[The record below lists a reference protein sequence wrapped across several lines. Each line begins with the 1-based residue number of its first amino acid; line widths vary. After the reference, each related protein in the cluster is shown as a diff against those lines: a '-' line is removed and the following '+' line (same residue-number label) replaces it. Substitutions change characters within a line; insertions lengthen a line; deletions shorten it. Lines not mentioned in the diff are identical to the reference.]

1 MRKAKVISRPGER
14 GEPVGL
20 EAWGVSGR
28 GSRSLLFYK
37 HRCDDAWYE
46 ALLEELSLKGK
57 RLSPARARQLV
68 VAALMKGEDSDA
80 DQR

>member
-1 MRKAKVISRPGER
+1 MKRAKVIPNPGER

-20 EAWGVSGR
+20 EAWGASRR

-57 RLSPARARQLV
+57 RLSPARARRLV
-68 VAALMKGEDSDA
+68 VAALMKGEDPDE
-80 DQR
+80 DQG